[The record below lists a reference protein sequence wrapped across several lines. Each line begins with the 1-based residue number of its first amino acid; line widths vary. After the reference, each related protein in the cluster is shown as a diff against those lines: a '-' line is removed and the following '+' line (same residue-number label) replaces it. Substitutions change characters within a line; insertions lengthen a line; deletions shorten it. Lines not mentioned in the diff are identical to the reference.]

1 MKLTNTYG
9 RNFGRTATHEQINNL
24 LKLMENKMNQTAV
37 EWLEEKAKEFSI
49 DLDLLNYFE
58 QAKQMEKKQI
68 IDAVDDWVFNGTK
81 KGEQYYNETY
91 GE

>member
-1 MKLTNTYG
+1 MKTYD
-9 RNFGRTATHEQINNL
+9 QI
-24 LKLMENKMNQTAV
+24 
-37 EWLEEKAKEFSI
+37 LEEIAQIESRIKEVR
-49 DLDLLNYFE
+49 

>member
-1 MKLTNTYG
+1 M
-9 RNFGRTATHEQINNL
+9 FGKIEQ
-24 LKLMENKMNQTAV
+24 LKEEEMEQTAV
-37 EWLEEKAKEFSI
+37 EWFYDRVEFDGSLSMLRI
-49 DLDLLNYFE
+49 RELYI